1 LLVLFSQ
8 ISLTLITNARDKKE
22 KVWTAQAEHYFAQHK
37 YDLAA
42 TYFRKTQRGFEEI
55 TLRFISLDSGTGGR
69 DALKKY
75 LNFHV
80 VIFYF
85 LLYFFLM

>member
-1 LLVLFSQ
+1 
-8 ISLTLITNARDKKE
+8 LTIRTNARDKKE
-22 KVWTAQAEHYFAQHK
+22 KVWTAQAEHYFEQHK

-42 TYFRKTQRGFEEI
+42 TYFGKTQRGFEEI

-75 LNFHV
+75 TFT
-80 VIFYF
+80 
-85 LLYFFLM
+85 LLFFFFFFF